1 LKKKPLIV
9 GIDPGTTTAI
19 GFLDAE
25 GHPLETKSG
34 KKYSKE
40 EIIKEIREKGS
51 LMILGTDKN
60 PLPSALREVATQF
73 KCKVNVPNED
83 LSQERKNNLTRKYN
97 DMISNEHEKDAL
109 ASAIQAYRSYH
120 PQLQKIKHRNPEKYQ
135 QVVRKKLLKEETIE
149 KDKKDDQEKQVPPY
163 DHEKQRSYK
172 QEIDNLKNK
181 LKNLRE
187 KLKQSREEKRE
198 LKKEVK
204 NLKKEKGIK
213 EREDYLQSTIMKLE
227 HEKSK
232 LKNKIQDIIETLERD
247 ELKTM
252 NEKQMRNTKYTESR
266 EKFQELKKKGKKALL
281 IDIVHEE
288 PDKIYYRQIKRNEPS
303 KDTIKNLIDKYKQKR
318 K

>member
-1 LKKKPLIV
+1 LNKKPLII

-19 GFLDAE
+19 AFLDPE
-25 GHPLETKSG
+25 GNPLEVKSS

-40 EIIKEIREKGS
+40 EIIRELREKGS
-51 LMILGTDKN
+51 PMIIGTDKS
-60 PLPSALREVATQF
+60 PLPSSLREVVTQF

-83 LSQERKNNLTRKYN
+83 LSQERKTNLTRKYN

-120 PQLQKIKHRNPEKYQ
+120 PQLQKIKHRNPEKYE
-135 QVVRKKLLKEETIE
+135 QVVRKKLLKEKTIE
-149 KDKKDDQEKQVPPY
+149 KDKKDDQEKQVPSY
-163 DHEKQRSYK
+163 DYEKQRSYK

-187 KLKQSREEKRE
+187 QLKQSREEKKE
-198 LKKEVK
+198 LKQEIKS
-204 NLKKEKGIK
+204 LKKEKGIK
-213 EREDYLQSTIMKLE
+213 EREDYLQSKILKLKN
-227 HEKSK
+227 EKGK
-232 LKNKIQDIIETLERD
+232 LKNKIQKILRTVEGN

-252 NEKQMRNTKYTESR
+252 NEKQMRNTKYTKSR

-281 IDIVHEE
+281 IDIVHEK
-288 PDKIYYRQIKRNEPS
+288 PDKIYYREIERTEPS